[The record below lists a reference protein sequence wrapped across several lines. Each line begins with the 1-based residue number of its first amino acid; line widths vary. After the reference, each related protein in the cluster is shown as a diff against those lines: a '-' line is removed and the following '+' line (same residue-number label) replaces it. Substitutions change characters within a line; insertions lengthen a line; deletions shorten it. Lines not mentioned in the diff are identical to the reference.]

1 MTDKIISL
9 QLQKFKSFK
18 DTSITFKPH
27 NILVGANNSGKS
39 TILYAIQLFFSLMQN
54 TFQGMPPNITF
65 HKYFVDITEK
75 IPLASSNE
83 LWYLQKIS
91 SKPDKG
97 IKITVK
103 FSSGLEL
110 QLILTSIFGQF
121 HVAGKCLN
129 NPGQLPGESINE
141 LLRSKVVFISGMQ
154 GILPREAYV
163 TPARIN
169 ALARESRYIEIFR
182 SSLLNLKNKD
192 NHNID
197 RLNNVLRDFLAI
209 EISNIQF
216 DPDKDQYLFVEY
228 KKSNNV
234 FDISNAGAGMQQIIQ
249 MLTHLYLNDPDI
261 ILIDEPDA
269 HLHPELQGKIGLML
283 KKFSEDKHAQLF
295 IATHSPEIIDS
306 FDNKE
311 VFLIDASRPRIT
323 AIGKDNDFVD
333 RLFKDGILT
342 SSSLTNLAIRPNCF
356 IFEDKKSKYFQ
367 KIASLLNCDIFERP
381 GRTKPAKGV
390 SNFSH
395 IYDIY
400 EGVSKII
407 DRELTLFFLQD
418 SDGIPQK
425 YIDCLKRK
433 YEASSIRSVYILSR
447 HEIENYFIEI
457 PLIKRALNEL
467 LDTPI
472 TDDSII
478 LSLIRQASDKITSLQ
493 RQVKDRSIALVHF
506 CNEPQKPEDIEIEDE
521 INTIFR
527 EIDLQNLQTIQKIIP
542 GKEFFSKLHEV
553 IYEQYHVNFSISK
566 CLDCIELSDINDEL
580 KDFFARF

>member
-1 MTDKIISL
+1 M
-9 QLQKFKSFK
+9 QKFKSFE
-18 DTSITFKPH
+18 DTSITLKPY

-54 TFQGMPPNITF
+54 TFQGTPPNITF
-65 HKYFVDITEK
+65 HQYFVDITEK
-75 IPLASSNE
+75 IPLANSNE
-83 LWYLQKIS
+83 LWYLHKIS
-91 SKPDKG
+91 RKLDNG

-110 QLILTSIFGQF
+110 QLILTSMFGQT

-129 NPGQLPGESINE
+129 NPSLLTGEAINE
-141 LLRSKVVFISGMQ
+141 LLSAKVAFISGMQ

-182 SSLLNLKNKD
+182 SSLLNLKNRD

-197 RLNNVLRDFLAI
+197 RLNDVLRDFLAI

-216 DPDKDQYLFVEY
+216 DPNKDQYLFVEY
-228 KKSNNV
+228 KKGNNA

-261 ILIDEPDA
+261 VLIDEPDA
-269 HLHPELQGKIGLML
+269 HLHPELQSKIGLLL
-283 KKFSEDKHAQLF
+283 KKFSEEKHAQLF

-333 RLFKDGILT
+333 RLFNDGILT

-356 IFEDKKSKYFQ
+356 VFEDEKSRYFQ
-367 KIASLLNCDIFERP
+367 KIASLLDCNIFERP
-381 GRTKPAKGV
+381 GRTKSAKGV

-395 IYDIY
+395 VYDIY
-400 EGVSKII
+400 KGVSTII
-407 DRELTLFFLQD
+407 NRELTLFFLQD
-418 SDGIPQK
+418 SDGIPEQ
-425 YIDCLKRK
+425 YIDFLKRK
-433 YEASSIRSVYILSR
+433 YETSSIRSVHILNR

-457 PLIKRALNEL
+457 PLIKRALNKL

-472 TDDSII
+472 TDDSVI
-478 LSLIRQASDKITSLQ
+478 LNLIRQASGKITSLQ
-493 RQVKDRSIALVHF
+493 RQVKDRSIAVVHF
-506 CNEPQKPEDIEIEDE
+506 CNEHQKPNDIEIEDE
-521 INTIFR
+521 INTIFK
-527 EIDLQNLQTIQKIIP
+527 ELDLNYFQIIQKIIP
-542 GKEFFSKLHEV
+542 GKEFFSKLHAV
-553 IYEQYHVNFSISK
+553 IDEQYHVNFSISN
-566 CLDCIELSDINDEL
+566 CLDCIEVDDINDEL
-580 KDFFARF
+580 KDFFAKFRG